1 MTKNKRLSALGFIC
15 LPFICAIAAAGEI
28 RFDGRSFMEGEFKK
42 FERGQ
47 VYFKT
52 LATDTIAIDWDHV
65 DSLSTS
71 KNLEIELDSGE
82 ILYGTIPNGTN
93 NGQLIVRSADGD
105 TNLQMANVIR
115 ITEIDEKIIER
126 FKGTVSAGLD
136 LTKANDYQS
145 YSAGL
150 DMTYTTKRYVSN
162 LNGNYRLNRSEDSPR
177 AEQWG
182 VQIRSATKW
191 KKRRYTGGLLNFYS
205 NQELGVDLRSSI
217 GVAIGK
223 DFISSNSKVFHVDTG
238 LLYTKEDIT
247 DSVNTDYSTEA
258 FIGARIDMFRYDVPK
273 LDLTAQLVAIPSLTQ
288 SSRIRVGADITMN
301 WEMVKDLYWQLSY
314 SADYD
319 NQPPGQSEPNDDYN
333 LFSGL
338 AYKFN

>member
-1 MTKNKRLSALGFIC
+1 
-15 LPFICAIAAAGEI
+15 
-28 RFDGRSFMEGEFKK
+28 
-42 FERGQ
+42 
-47 VYFKT
+47 
-52 LATDTIAIDWDHV
+52 
-65 DSLSTS
+65 
-71 KNLEIELDSGE
+71 
-82 ILYGTIPNGTN
+82 
-93 NGQLIVRSADGD
+93 
-105 TNLQMANVIR
+105 
-115 ITEIDEKIIER
+115 
-126 FKGTVSAGLD
+126 
-136 LTKANDYQS
+136 
-145 YSAGL
+145 
-150 DMTYTTKRYVSN
+150 MTYTTKRYVSN
-162 LNGNYRLNRSEDSPR
+162 LNGNYRLNRSEDSPQ

-288 SSRIRVGADITMN
+288 SGRIRVGADITMN